1 MTDQEIL
8 HIACINS
15 YRIIIKQEDWL
26 DIYDEEH
33 NYFAHNPIRNV
44 VDMEI
49 VEKLLFYF
57 TEIEDYDKCIEIRD
71 YIKARTN

>member
-1 MTDQEIL
+1 MTDEEVL
-8 HIACINS
+8 HIACVNS
-15 YRIIIKQEDWL
+15 YRVIIKQEDWL
-26 DIYDEEH
+26 DINDEEH
-33 NYFAHNPIRNV
+33 NYFAHNPIRDV
-44 VDMEI
+44 VYMEI